1 MYDADKIACENAH
14 ELFSKTSRVG
24 YRISRE
30 LGKVSWAFSILMRK
44 KDSHEKN
51 EILMSEKPHEKFSS
65 DFENSHEKVIFSWE
79 SHEILMRKQK
89 LTRIFV
95 RAMMV
100 VWTSLYCIFFCKE
113 QEKLVTWWTKET
125 QTLLSDGAWSCPGLV
140 HGRSDAFCFNFGNDV
155 FYCLLFIGFKDLFD
169 KLG

>member
-51 EILMSEKPHEKFSS
+51 EILMSEKPHEKYSS

-95 RAMMV
+95 RDGSVRSV
-100 VWTSLYCIFFCKE
+100 VGNRIARPKSHTFREPSLDTRMLSNFMSRWT
-113 QEKLVTWWTKET
+113 TWWSRRNFSA
-125 QTLLSDGAWSCPGLV
+125 QASCLV
-140 HGRSDAFCFNFGNDV
+140 QSRSCSNW
-155 FYCLLFIGFKDLFD
+155 IE
-169 KLG
+169 